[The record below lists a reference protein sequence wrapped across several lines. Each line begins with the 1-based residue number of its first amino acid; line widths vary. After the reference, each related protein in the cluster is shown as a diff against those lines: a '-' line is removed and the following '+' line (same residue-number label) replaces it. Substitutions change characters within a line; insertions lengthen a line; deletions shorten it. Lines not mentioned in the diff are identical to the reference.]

1 MTGEIRIKTKNFI
14 IVLILTVFLLYVIS
28 GKRKCEPDVVIED
41 DSLVDLPTIYTIT
54 PTYARPVQK
63 AELTR

>member
-1 MTGEIRIKTKNFI
+1 MFFLIQLAKLSSECRSFRPSRFNPNFP
-14 IVLILTVFLLYVIS
+14 V
-28 GKRKCEPDVVIED
+28 
-41 DSLVDLPTIYTIT
+41 IYTIT